1 LLNYDALLRGTLLQE
16 SRKTREEQKRF
27 GRIATMVVAM
37 ALVILAV
44 AAFGTFLHAHAR
56 DVRFDRFISHI
67 KNSEGVLVTDY
78 GKEANGKYFVTAL
91 VAGPTSSAALPVE
104 DFGLRRDEVDV
115 KLMNNVFVV
124 DRSNRTEQLQNFLD
138 QVRQLNG
145 IPWPTHGS
153 PKAWLQRTTTA

>member
-1 LLNYDALLRGTLLQE
+1 PIGLRSIGVGEFTVWFEEGPLATIALVIRGEPQPFLRYRLRTISEKLHDQYPLEIKDAMVVEVSLLNYDALLRGTLLQE

-91 VAGPTSSAALPVE
+91 
-104 DFGLRRDEVDV
+104 
-115 KLMNNVFVV
+115 
-124 DRSNRTEQLQNFLD
+124 
-138 QVRQLNG
+138 
-145 IPWPTHGS
+145 
-153 PKAWLQRTTTA
+153 